1 MDTFGRSTRP
11 RGFFE
16 AALAIHISPLSTKVR
31 HGILDERFLMADYF
45 MPLPETS
52 AVKDKS
58 ENGSC
63 HRVMPLLPSMMMT
76 ARAMRHEP
84 SRRRRMKSNPCSLQ
98 MNK

>member
-16 AALAIHISPLSTKVR
+16 AALAIHISPLSTIVR

-52 AVKDKS
+52 AVKDRS
-58 ENGSC
+58 ESGGC
-63 HRVMPLLPSMMMT
+63 HESHASVT
-76 ARAMRHEP
+76 VHDADCEGYAT
-84 SRRRRMKSNPCSLQ
+84 
-98 MNK
+98 